1 MKRGLF
7 VLIVLVF
14 ISIYPFAN
22 KNGLLDIP
30 TAEIQK
36 NGEFS
41 FGIDFSLSS
50 ALANDNVPFT
60 YNLFFSYGLFD
71 LVDISLNML
80 TYKDYSFDVQYNFL
94 KSKGNLPSV
103 SAGIRNITYRKYIDE
118 GGGGSD
124 PSSGLSDNQYLL
136 RSQDWFSF
144 YVVTTKDFNKYGKYT
159 LGIGRGEFVGF
170 GRGKYLSTSILF
182 DEQSLSGG
190 ANDFMF
196 SFFGGAEIPI
206 VYGLS
211 FLGDVT
217 GRNVNLGL
225 KYNLKDLNL
234 LFGLT
239 HAELFTSG
247 DPTLKPRMEI
257 NANYTINFGG
267 PKKESMGTL
276 IVNVVDATT
285 DKLLDATLTFE
296 ESNIQPISLTG
307 GYKKIQIKPGK
318 YTLKIESNGYKWQ
331 KRIFTVSSGITTE
344 LNVKL
349 NKKND
354 TEKINHDKAIQ
365 LAKDAKTLLNKGDI
379 VGALSKL
386 NEAIKLSP
394 DDPTVLAYM
403 QEANTKKQQ
412 MIKTYRENA
421 LSYEAKGWTKSAISE
436 WNNLLLLDPNNSEAK
451 NHLDELKKEQKKE
464 EQKTVE
470 KPKETKPAQNPNKLY
485 EEGYAAYLAGDYKTA
500 VAKFEAVLKID
511 PNHKNAAKYLEKA
524 KKRL

>member
-1 MKRGLF
+1 MKRGLS
-7 VLIVLVF
+7 VLILIIFVSL
-14 ISIYPFAN
+14 YPFAN
-22 KNGLLDIP
+22 SNGLLDIP

-50 ALANDNVPFT
+50 ALTNDDVPFT
-60 YNLFFSYGLFD
+60 YNLFFSYGLLDMFD
-71 LVDISLNML
+71 VTLNML
-80 TYKDYSFDVQYNFL
+80 TYKDYTIDFQYNFL
-94 KSKGNLPSV
+94 KPKGNLPSL

-118 GGGGSD
+118 GGGGDTSAI
-124 PSSGLSDNQYLL
+124 GLSDHNYSL
-136 RSQDWFSF
+136 RSQDWFSL
-144 YVVTTKDFNKYGKYT
+144 YIVATKDFKNFGKYT
-159 LGIGRGEFVGF
+159 LGLGRGEFVGY

-182 DEQSLSGG
+182 DEQALENG
-190 ANDFMF
+190 ANEFMF

-217 GRNVNLGL
+217 GRDVNLGL
-225 KYNLKDLNL
+225 KYNLKDLNVV
-234 LFGLT
+234 FGLT

-247 DPTLKPRMEI
+247 DPTLKPRIEI
-257 NANYTINFGG
+257 GANYTINFGG

-276 IVNVVDATT
+276 IVNVVDASN

-296 ESNIQPISLTG
+296 ETNLQPISLTG
-307 GYKKIQIKPGK
+307 GYKKLQIKPGK

-331 KRIFTVSSGITTE
+331 KRIFTVSSGVTTE

-349 NKKND
+349 NKKDD

-386 NEAIKLSP
+386 NEAIKLAP

-421 LSYEAKGWTKSAISE
+421 LSYEGKGWIKSAISE
-436 WNNLLLLDPNNSEAK
+436 WNNLLLLDPKNSEALQ
-451 NHLDELKKEQKKE
+451 HIDELKKQQQKE
-464 EQKTVE
+464 EQKTAE
-470 KPKETKPAQNPNKLY
+470 KPKETKPTVDPNKLY

-511 PNHKNAAKYLEKA
+511 PKHEKAQKYLDKA

>member
-7 VLIVLVF
+7 VLIILVF

-30 TAEIQK
+30 TAQIQK

-41 FGIDFSLSS
+41 FGIDLSLSS
-50 ALANDNVPFT
+50 ALSSDDVPFT

-80 TYKDYSFDVQYNFL
+80 TYKDYTLDVQYNFL
-94 KSKGNLPSV
+94 KAKENLPSISV
-103 SAGIRNITYRKYIDE
+103 GIRNITYKKYIDE

-124 PSSGLSDNQYLL
+124 PTTGLTDNHYQL
-136 RSQDWFSF
+136 RSQDWFSL
-144 YVVTTKDFNKYGKYT
+144 YLVATKDFNKFGKYT
-159 LGIGRGEFVGF
+159 LGIGRGEFVGYA
-170 GRGKYLSTSILF
+170 RGKYLSTAILL
-182 DEQSLSGG
+182 DEQTLSGG
-190 ANDFMF
+190 ANEYMF

-225 KYNLKDLNL
+225 KYNLKDFNILC
-234 LFGLT
+234 GLT

-247 DPTLKPRMEI
+247 DPNLKPRIEI

-267 PKKESMGTL
+267 SQKESMGTL
-276 IVNVVDATT
+276 IVNVVDGST

-296 ESNIQPISLTG
+296 GMNIKPISLTG
-307 GYKKIQIKPGK
+307 GYKKFKMKPGK
-318 YTLKIESNGYKWQ
+318 YTLKIEAKGYKWQ

-349 NKKND
+349 NKKDD
-354 TEKINHDKAIQ
+354 TEKINHDKAIK

-379 VGALSKL
+379 VGAISKL
-386 NEAIKLSP
+386 NEAIKLAP

-403 QEANTKKQQ
+403 QEANNKKQQ

-421 LSYEAKGWTKSAISE
+421 LAYEQKGWTKSAIAE
-436 WNNLLLLDPNNSEAK
+436 WNNLLLLDPKNSEAK
-451 NHLDELKKEQKKE
+451 NHIDELKREQKKE
-464 EQKTVE
+464 EQKKVE
-470 KPKETKPAQNPNKLY
+470 KPKETKPAQDPNKLY
-485 EEGYAAYLAGDYKTA
+485 KEGYAAYLAGDYKTA

-511 PNHKNAAKYLEKA
+511 PNHKKAAKYLEKA